1 MTRILVVLTL
11 FFACASALDDDKVFL
26 AQEVDV
32 KAKIKNKLESL
43 PTRKNDCP
51 ETVQVSLKLVL
62 RKTGKVTDITVA
74 QSSGC
79 SYDHEAIKAASKL
92 KFDPALKDGQPVSQY
107 SEIQY
112 KTERS
117 HWGDRRPSAMS
128 TKSVQ
133 PVNE

>member
-1 MTRILVVLTL
+1 MFR
-11 FFACASALDDDKVFL
+11 

-32 KAKIKNKLESL
+32 KAKIKNKLDSL

-51 ETVQVSLKLVL
+51 DPVQVTLNMVL
-62 RKTGKVTDITVA
+62 RKTGKVTDITVS

-79 SYDHEAIKAASKL
+79 SYDKEAIKAVSKL

-117 HWGDRRPSAMS
+117 GSWRDR
-128 TKSVQ
+128 
-133 PVNE
+133 VNQ

>member
-1 MTRILVVLTL
+1 MRILVVLTL
-11 FFACASALDDDKVFL
+11 FLASASVLEDDKVFR

-32 KAKIKNKLESL
+32 KAKLRNKLDSL
-43 PTRKNDCP
+43 PVRKTDCP
-51 ETVQVSLKLVL
+51 DRVQVTLTMVL
-62 RKTGKVTDITVA
+62 RKSGKVTDITVL

-79 SYDHEAIKAASKL
+79 SYDREAIKAASKL

-117 HWGDRRPSAMS
+117 GSWRDRVR
-128 TKSVQ
+128 
-133 PVNE
+133 